1 MNTANSLE
9 LLTPIQCRLNEKH
22 VMSFN
27 DIESIGTIRIGH
39 EENIDITR
47 LSKVVDVSSKRVIVL
62 SESVLDR
69 VGAQQIDDHL
79 EHSDVLGEDEALGV
93 RLGVD
98 NLDETL
104 DDALH
109 FGRVALAFHANARQV
124 KVVLVVVGRV

>member
-1 MNTANSLE
+1 
-9 LLTPIQCRLNEKH
+9 
-22 VMSFN
+22 MSFN
-27 DIESIGTIRIGH
+27 DIESIGTIGIRH
-39 EENIDITR
+39 EENIDIAR

-79 EHSDVLGEDEALGV
+79 EHSDVLGEDETLGV

-98 NLDETL
+98 DLDEAL

-124 KVVLVVVGRV
+124 KVVFVVVGRV